1 MSRLKNILI
10 ALDQLANAIANGSP
24 DETLSSRAHRAR
36 LAGKPG
42 WRRVAGVI
50 DRLFW
55 WDKDHCRESWL
66 AERHRRH
73 LPREMWG
80 APGAI
85 ASHAGD
91 ARYEKRSKRGRRK
104 PNEHKSR

>member
-66 AERHRRH
+66 AERYRRH

-80 APGAI
+80 ESGANTG
-85 ASHAGD
+85 HAGD
-91 ARYEKRSKRGRRK
+91 MRYEKRSKRGRRK
-104 PNEHKSR
+104 HP

>member
-36 LAGKPG
+36 VAGKPG

-66 AERHRRH
+66 AERYRRH
-73 LPREMWG
+73 LPREMWDD
-80 APGAI
+80 PGAN
-85 ASHAGD
+85 ASRAGTVS
-91 ARYEKRSKRGRRK
+91 YEKRSKRGRRK

>member
-36 LAGKPG
+36 VAGKPG

-55 WDKDHCRESWL
+55 WDKDH
-66 AERHRRH
+66 RRH
-73 LPREMWG
+73 LPREMWDD
-80 APGAI
+80 PGAN

-104 PNEHKSR
+104 HP

>member
-50 DRLFW
+50 DRLF
-55 WDKDHCRESWL
+55 
-66 AERHRRH
+66 
-73 LPREMWG
+73 
-80 APGAI
+80 
-85 ASHAGD
+85 
-91 ARYEKRSKRGRRK
+91 
-104 PNEHKSR
+104 